1 MMAGRMT
8 MSEKLLYQ
16 LPEPCPFCG
25 ADGIVKKTGNPL
37 FYWTVD
43 CSICQARVA
52 GTSLEKALNGWN
64 RRPLY
69 PWVPL
74 RAGEP
79 SYLLPSGQKFQH
91 LLIWEDGNISLFDY
105 IEDGKVAAQVDV
117 ALGEFR
123 IAGRRRVG
131 DLSGLEGQSRE
142 EYPETE

>member
-1 MMAGRMT
+1 
-8 MSEKLLYQ
+8 MSEQLLYQ

-25 ADGIVKKTGNPL
+25 GEGIVKKRGNSAVA
-37 FYWTVD
+37 YWMVD
-43 CSICQARVA
+43 CSICRARVV
-52 GTSLEKALNGWN
+52 GTTLEEALNGWN

-74 RAGEP
+74 SVGGP

-91 LLIWEDGNISLFDY
+91 LLIWEEGNVSLFDY

-123 IAGRRRVG
+123 VCGRRRVG
-131 DLSGLEGQSRE
+131 DLSGLEGRSRE
-142 EYPETE
+142 